1 MKESLQIQLRLFRG
15 DHLGL
20 EGVLI
25 QKQRRGENT
34 QNRVY
39 RNEGNEN
46 NKATSETDIGSSKEC
61 QELLAIEGS
70 REV

>member
-1 MKESLQIQLRLFRG
+1 MQIQLRLLKG

-20 EGVLI
+20 ERVLI

-34 QNRVY
+34 PNRGY

-46 NKATSETDIGSSKEC
+46 NKATMKNDIGSSKEC
-61 QELLAIEGS
+61 QGLLAIEVR
-70 REV
+70 REA